1 MKHFHRSII
10 AWSVLLLAGFANWG
24 KAEPVQGG
32 RRPQQ
37 NPAVAQPAVPRYAPT
52 ARPAPAAGDTGRLN
66 REFAAL
72 RADLEAAL
80 ESQRNLVARIIAL
93 AQENQAQNAQIQQL
107 QNLVSAMDQRFAD
120 AEKGWR
126 ARMDELN
133 AAIGREREQRRREQE
148 ALLKGVSSEIE
159 RSTRRSAGAESGNYK
174 TLVVQKGDTLGAI
187 AKISGVSVEELR
199 RVNGLKNDS
208 IFIGQTLKIPVK

>member
-1 MKHFHRSII
+1 MQHSHRSMVV
-10 AWSVLLLAGFANWG
+10 WCVLLLAGFANWG
-24 KAEPVQGG
+24 QTEPVQGG
-32 RRPQQ
+32 RSPQQ
-37 NPAVAQPAVPRYAPT
+37 NPAVTQARYPSS
-52 ARPAPAAGDTGRLN
+52 ARPASAAGDAGHLN

-93 AQENQAQNAQIQQL
+93 EQENQAQNAQIQQL
-107 QNLVSAMDQRFAD
+107 QNLVSAMDQRFGD

-126 ARMDELN
+126 AKMEELN
-133 AAIGREREQRRREQE
+133 ATVVREREQRRREQE

-159 RSTRRSAGAESGNYK
+159 RSSRRTAGTEPGNYK

-199 RVNGLKNDS
+199 RVNGLKNDN